1 MGKNKIMKLPATN
14 ETPGKIGGMKKVVS
28 LKEIPSKSILL
39 KEFGEVDYLDSYRIT
54 QSTDLSVDKIAAEI
68 LKISGIGAVLM
79 KVRNNIVRLFG
90 LTVSGDAA
98 QEQDYYP
105 VGSKLMIFTV
115 SARNE
120 NEIIME
126 EDDRHLKFRIS
137 VWVDREKS
145 EIYLTTV
152 VKFHNW
158 GGRLYFVPVKPVHRM
173 LVKLQ
178 LKKMMA
184 RVSV

>member
-1 MGKNKIMKLPATN
+1 MKMERKLN
-14 ETPGKIGGMKKVVS
+14 KVVS
-28 LKEIPSKSILL
+28 LKEIPSKSIIL
-39 KEFGEVDYLDSYRIT
+39 EGFGGVDYLDSYRIT
-54 QSTDLSVDKIAAEI
+54 QSTDLSVDKIATEI

-90 LTVSGDAA
+90 LAIPGDEAK
-98 QEQDYYP
+98 ERDYYSA
-105 VGSKLMIFTV
+105 GSKLMIFTV

-120 NEIIME
+120 NEIVME

-137 VWVDREKS
+137 VLIDREKS
-145 EIYLTTV
+145 EVYLTTV

-158 GGRLYFVPVKPVHRM
+158 GGRLYFVPVKPVHRI

-184 RVSV
+184 NINSM